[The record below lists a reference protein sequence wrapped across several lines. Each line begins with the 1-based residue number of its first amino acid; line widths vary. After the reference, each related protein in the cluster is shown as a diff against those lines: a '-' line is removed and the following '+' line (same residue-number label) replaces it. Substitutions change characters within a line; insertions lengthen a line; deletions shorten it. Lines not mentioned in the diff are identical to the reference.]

1 MRFMIY
7 DLHTHTDAS
16 DGSLAPDDLLA
27 LAAKNN
33 IGVLSITDHDT
44 VNAYER
50 ISSPAPGAPALIP
63 GIELST
69 TWSGRGIHIV
79 GLNIDPASEQ
89 LRRGIA
95 KQQSARIVRAKTIAK
110 RLTRLGI
117 DNPFDAVSEIA
128 GPAGIGRPHFARFLV
143 NTGVVKDIAT
153 AFRKHLGNGKAGD
166 VKNGWATLAEV
177 VHWIRSAGGEA
188 VLAHP
193 AKYKLTVTKLR
204 CLLEEFVSAGGRAIE
219 VVSGQQ
225 DAATTARLANL
236 AVDFELAASIGSD
249 FHHPELTWSAPG
261 RFSAMPANL
270 EPVWDLWP
278 NS

>member
-1 MRFMIY
+1 MRAVIY
-7 DLHTHTDAS
+7 DLHTHTNSS

-27 LAAKNN
+27 LAAKHGV
-33 IGVLSITDHDT
+33 GVLSITDHDT

-50 ISSPAPGAPALIP
+50 ISSPSPGTPSLIP

-79 GLNIDPASEQ
+79 GLNIDPTCEQ
-89 LRRGIA
+89 LRQGIA
-95 KQQSARIVRAKTIAK
+95 KQQSARLQRAKTIAR

-117 DNPFDAVSEIA
+117 DNPFDAVCEIA
-128 GPAGIGRPHFARFLV
+128 GSAGIGRPHFAQFLV
-143 NTGVVKDIAT
+143 NTGVVKDMAT
-153 AFRKHLGNGKAGD
+153 AYRKHLGTGKAGD
-166 VKNGWATLAEV
+166 VKNGWASLTDV

-193 AKYKLTVTKLR
+193 AKYKMTATKLR
-204 CLLEEFVSAGGRAIE
+204 CLVEDFVSAGGRAIE

-225 DAATTARLANL
+225 DAATTARLATL
-236 AVDFELAASIGSD
+236 ADDFKLAASIGSD

-261 RFSAMPANL
+261 RFSVMPAKL
-270 EPVWDLWP
+270 KPVWDLWP